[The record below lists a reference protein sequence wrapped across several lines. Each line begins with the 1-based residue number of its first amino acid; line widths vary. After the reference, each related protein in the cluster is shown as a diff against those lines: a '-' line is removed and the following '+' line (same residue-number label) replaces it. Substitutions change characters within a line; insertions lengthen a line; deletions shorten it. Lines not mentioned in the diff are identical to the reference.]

1 MSTTLYWHDYET
13 SGIDPK
19 RDRALQ
25 FAGIRTDSELS
36 VIGEPL
42 MIFAKPADDLLP
54 HPEAA
59 LVTGITPQQALEE
72 GLCEADFIEKVH
84 HELSQSGTCGVGYNT
99 IRFDD
104 EFTRYT
110 LYRNFYDPYEREWQS
125 GNSRWDLIDVARA
138 THDLRPEGINWPK
151 HDNGRPNFRLES
163 LTAANHIGHENAHD
177 ALADVYATI
186 AMAKLIRDKQPRLFD
201 YFFELR
207 KKEKVRELID
217 TLNFTPILH
226 TSGMLS
232 RKEGCSSIVLPLIW
246 HPSNKNSVVI
256 FDLRFDPTPLIELD
270 VEEIYARLYTR
281 NEDLPEGVERIALK
295 EIHINKAPV
304 VAPLNVLNPEAADRL
319 SINTEQ
325 CEQHRQQIIDSIK
338 PIQEKLTQLYRKKPN
353 WEPMTDPD
361 HRLYDGFLKPAD
373 KRESLR
379 ARQASPAELK
389 EGNWYFEDERLG
401 ELLFRYRARN
411 WPETLSES
419 EQSRWDE
426 YRRERL
432 YQSTNEREL
441 TFNAYFEKIQQLRQT
456 NPDRNR
462 LLDALESYGKGLQD
476 GLDGS
481 SNLAQ

>member
-1 MSTTLYWHDYET
+1 MPTTLYWHDYET

-25 FAGIRTDSELS
+25 FAGIRTDSELNI
-36 VIGEPL
+36 IGKPL
-42 MIFAKPADDLLP
+42 MIYAKPADDLLP

-59 LVTGITPQQALEE
+59 LVTGITPQEALAN
-72 GLCEADFIEKVH
+72 GLCEADFIEQIH
-84 HELSQSGTCGVGYNT
+84 HELSQPGSCGVGYNT

-125 GNSRWDLIDVARA
+125 GNSRWDLIDVVRA
-138 THDLRPEGINWPK
+138 THDLRPEGISWPK

-163 LTAANHIGHENAHD
+163 LTVANNIGHENAHD

-217 TLNFTPILH
+217 THGLTPILH
-226 TSGMLS
+226 ISGMFS
-232 RKEGCSSIVLPLIW
+232 REEGCSSIVLPLIW

-256 FDLRFDPTPLIELD
+256 FDLRFDPSPLIELEVD
-270 VEEIYARLYTR
+270 EIYERLYTR
-281 NEDLPEGVERIALK
+281 NEDLPEGVERIPLK

-304 VAPLNVLNPEAADRL
+304 IAPLNVLNPEAADRL

-325 CEQHRQQIIDSIK
+325 CEQHRQQIINAIK
-338 PIQEKLTQLYRKKPN
+338 PIQEKLTRLYRKKPN

-373 KRESLR
+373 KKESLR
-379 ARQASPAELK
+379 ARHASPAELK
-389 EGNWYFEDERLG
+389 EDSWYFEDDRLS

-411 WPETLSES
+411 WPETLSED
-419 EQSRWDE
+419 ERMQWDE

-432 YQSTNEREL
+432 IDNPDERSL
-441 TFNAYFEKIQQLRQT
+441 TFERYFEAIT
-456 NPDRNR
+456 R
-462 LLDALESYGKGLQD
+462 LKGDPANNVATLDALESYGRELKTGL
-476 GLDGS
+476 
-481 SNLAQ
+481 